1 MFSYWEQASFLN
13 YDAIVIGAGIVGLHT
28 AIEYKE
34 RFPAK
39 RVLVLERSLFPYG
52 ASTRNAGFACMGS
65 FTELLDDLKHHSEA
79 EMVAL
84 FCRRKEGLS
93 LLRQRLGDAAIG
105 YRENGSYELIS
116 PVELP
121 LLGQLD
127 RINTL
132 IADVTGSL
140 PFRRADEKIA
150 AFGFPPAMVSAL
162 IENTGEGELHTG
174 QMMRRLTDYALE
186 KGIEIKTGA
195 AVARFEE
202 ESAGV
207 SVYVA
212 DTARDTAIP
221 LRAGHLFICTNAF
234 TRTLLPQ
241 AALQPGRGQVL
252 LTEPVR
258 NLPFKGIF
266 HFDEGYYYFRE
277 IDGRVLFGGGRNL
290 DIAGETTTDI
300 ALHPAIQADLE
311 TKLRELIL
319 PGSKVAVA
327 QRWAGIM
334 AFGEAKRPVVQQF
347 SPHVYGAFR
356 MGGMGV
362 ALGAAVARDCVQ
374 LLLS

>member
-1 MFSYWEQASFLN
+1 MFSYWEQASFLH

-65 FTELLDDLKHHSEA
+65 FTELLDDLKHHSEV
-79 EMVAL
+79 EMTAL
-84 FCRRKEGLS
+84 FCRRKEGLA
-93 LLRQRLGDAAIG
+93 LLRQRLGDHAID
-105 YRENGSYELIS
+105 YRENGSHELIS
-116 PVELP
+116 PGELP
-121 LLGQLD
+121 LLAQLD
-127 RINTL
+127 HINAL
-132 IADVTGSL
+132 IAAAAGFE
-140 PFRRADEKIA
+140 PFRRADGKIVG
-150 AFGFPPAMVSAL
+150 FGFPASAVAAL

-174 QMMRRLTDYALE
+174 KMMRRLTDYALE
-186 KGIEIKTGA
+186 MGIEIKTGA
-195 AVARFEE
+195 PVERFEE
-202 ESAGV
+202 EDEGV
-207 SVYVA
+207 SVLVA
-212 DTARDTAIP
+212 DTTRAATIALHAR
-221 LRAGHLFICTNAF
+221 HLFICTNAF
-234 TRTLLPQ
+234 TRTLLPE

-252 LTEPVR
+252 LTDPIPG
-258 NLPFKGIF
+258 LPFKGIF

-290 DIAGETTTDI
+290 DFEGETTTEI
-300 ALHPAIQADLE
+300 ALNPAIQADLE

-319 PGSKVAVA
+319 PGSKVAIA

-334 AFGEAKRPVVQQF
+334 AFGTAKRPLIQQF

-362 ALGAAVARDCVQ
+362 ALGAAAAKECVA
-374 LLLS
+374 LLSP